1 MYQRLKQMKQMKIL
15 SYMYDLEVEE
25 TFLINPGKPEDMKDK
40 SNHIM
45 IGNFYMGSHKQTQW

>member
-1 MYQRLKQMKQMKIL
+1 MKQMKIL